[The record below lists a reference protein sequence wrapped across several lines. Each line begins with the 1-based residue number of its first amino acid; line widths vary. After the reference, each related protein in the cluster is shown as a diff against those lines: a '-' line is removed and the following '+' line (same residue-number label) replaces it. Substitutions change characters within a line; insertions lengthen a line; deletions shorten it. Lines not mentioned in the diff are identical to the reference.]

1 MQILLVEDD
10 ALLAEGM
17 LTAIR
22 RGGWAVNHVGTGRE
36 AIAVCDLEQPGIVIL
51 DLGLPDMN
59 GIRVLKHVRQKKLP
73 IQVMILTA
81 RDAVDDKVAGLDA
94 GADDYLTKPFN
105 VDELLARLRV
115 LERRLGTAD
124 AAEIVI
130 GDIALNTSTHIV
142 HKQGEILPLSRREYM
157 LLKALM
163 ENAGSIL
170 TRDSLENRLYSW
182 GEEIASNAL
191 DVHIHNLRKKVGN
204 DFIQTIRGMGYMV
217 NKIAAN
223 KTVDNKTT
231 SANAPGDV

>member
-17 LTAIR
+17 IEAIR
-22 RGGWAVNHVGTGRE
+22 RGGWSVNHVSTGRE
-36 AIAVCDLEQPGIVIL
+36 ALTVCDIEQPGIVIL
-51 DLGLPDMN
+51 DLGLPDMD
-59 GIRVLKHVRQKKLP
+59 GIKVLRHVRQKKLP

-81 RDAVDDKVAGLDA
+81 RDSVDAKVAGLDA

-115 LERRLGTAD
+115 LERRAGTAD
-124 AAEIVI
+124 SAEVSI
-130 GDIALNTSTHIV
+130 GDITLNTSTHIA
-142 HKQGEILPLSRREYM
+142 HRAGETLALSRREYM

-204 DFIQTIRGMGYMV
+204 DVIQTIRGMGYMIS
-217 NKIAAN
+217 KPPAGKAGDST
-223 KTVDNKTT
+223 KTK
-231 SANAPGDV
+231 